1 MVLKAPS
8 EPSGKQELRARRAAP
23 GPHGTRPPSNSAC
36 RCQPSFRFS
45 ATGLFHP
52 ARLDWPLCFAPAL
65 LIALACACIACTRMH
80 APPTHC
86 SSYALMLH
94 SPAQHF
100 SGSRTRASPPHCS
113 LRARMLLSPPMARV
127 FFLFVWC
134 FTPAGV
140 GLLLLRPKPAGSLE
154 LHTVPVLQ
162 LCACLSLFIS
172 SKLFADRGIELC

>member
-1 MVLKAPS
+1 MGRVCWQRSTRRPRKCRSGCSLLSVPLGARTVHPTTACTVRWSFCDSSFAIMVLKAPS

-86 SSYALMLH
+86 SSCALMLL
-94 SPAQHF
+94 SPAQLF
-100 SGSRTRASPPHCS
+100 AGSRTRASPPHCS

-127 FFLFVWC
+127 F
-134 FTPAGV
+134 P
-140 GLLLLRPKPAGSLE
+140 RS
-154 LHTVPVLQ
+154 
-162 LCACLSLFIS
+162 
-172 SKLFADRGIELC
+172 